1 MCAIVLSVHI
11 AQCGVL
17 GLHLALHSLHFH
29 NTQFAFKSCGVVIY
43 CLQFTVVQCV
53 LVCSYCEWEILFMY
67 AVCTYVCKCALHC
80 IV

>member
-1 MCAIVLSVHI
+1 MYAIVLSVHI

-43 CLQFTVVQCV
+43 CLLFTVVYCP
-53 LVCSYCEWEILFMY
+53 LVYSYRELNILIVY
-67 AVCTYVCKCALHC
+67 AVKMC
-80 IV
+80 IVH